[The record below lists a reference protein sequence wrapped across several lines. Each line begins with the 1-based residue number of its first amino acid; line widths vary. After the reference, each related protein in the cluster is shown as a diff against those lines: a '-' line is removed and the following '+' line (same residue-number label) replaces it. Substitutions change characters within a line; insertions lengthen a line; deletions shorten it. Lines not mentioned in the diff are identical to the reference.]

1 MTREGTDVEITA
13 QHDEDVMVALGALK
27 AQEINLEG

>member
-1 MTREGTDVEITA
+1 MSREDTDVDVTA

-27 AQEINLEG
+27 LVVFET